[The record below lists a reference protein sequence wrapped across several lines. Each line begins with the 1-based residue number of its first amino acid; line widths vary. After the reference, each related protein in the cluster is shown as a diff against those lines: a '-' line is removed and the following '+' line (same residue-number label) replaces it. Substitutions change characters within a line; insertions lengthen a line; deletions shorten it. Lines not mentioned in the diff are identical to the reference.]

1 MVKLL
6 RLLVFDYIAFF
17 KIRISG
23 VFGPEMDKR
32 NVDRWSD
39 DEVQA
44 LLSLFAEES
53 IQQQLHGAT
62 RNDKVYACISAR
74 LGDLNI
80 HRSSKQVREKLK
92 KLKQDYKK
100 IKDHNNRSG
109 SDRKSGKWFERLDAV
124 LGHHSYFSSSLEAND
139 ITLLEAIHDE
149 TETEES
155 NEGNLHEFS
164 RFNCRTGDHCTAISR
179 ASFC

>member
-1 MVKLL
+1 
-6 RLLVFDYIAFF
+6 
-17 KIRISG
+17 
-23 VFGPEMDKR
+23 MDKKT
-32 NVDRWSD
+32 VDRWSD

-109 SDRKSGKWFERLDAV
+109 CDRKSGKWFERLDAV
-124 LGHHSYFSSSLEAND
+124 LGHHSYFSSSLEAKD

-155 NEGNLHEFS
+155 NEGNLHGFS
-164 RFNCRTGDHCTAISR
+164 RFKCRTGDHCTAIPT
-179 ASFC
+179 

>member
-1 MVKLL
+1 
-6 RLLVFDYIAFF
+6 
-17 KIRISG
+17 
-23 VFGPEMDKR
+23 MDKK

-44 LLSLFAEES
+44 LLSLYAEES

-62 RNDKVYACISAR
+62 RNDKVYSCISAR
-74 LGDLNI
+74 LDELDI

-109 SDRKSGKWFERLDAV
+109 CDRKSGKWFERLDAV
-124 LGHHSYFSSSLEAND
+124 LGHGSFLSSSLEGKD
-139 ITLLEAIHDE
+139 IALLDEIHDE

-155 NEGNLHEFS
+155 NEGKLAWLAQHLVF
-164 RFNCRTGDHCTAISR
+164 
-179 ASFC
+179 

>member
-1 MVKLL
+1 
-6 RLLVFDYIAFF
+6 
-17 KIRISG
+17 
-23 VFGPEMDKR
+23 MDKKI
-32 NVDRWSD
+32 VDRWSD

-124 LGHHSYFSSSLEAND
+124 LGHRSYFSSSLEAKD

-164 RFNCRTGDHCTAISR
+164 RFKCRPGDHCTAIPT
-179 ASFC
+179 